1 MHSDP
6 GVPAEI
12 GGVPPGWGWQSAGFF
27 MGGYACSLG
36 LCPTLAVE
44 VNGVVKPKDTL
55 AIDQHLDG
63 ARSRRDVHG
72 LHGDS

>member
-1 MHSDP
+1 M
-6 GVPAEI
+6 GLAKC
-12 GGVPPGWGWQSAGFF
+12 GFF
-27 MGGYACSLG
+27 HGGLCLQLW